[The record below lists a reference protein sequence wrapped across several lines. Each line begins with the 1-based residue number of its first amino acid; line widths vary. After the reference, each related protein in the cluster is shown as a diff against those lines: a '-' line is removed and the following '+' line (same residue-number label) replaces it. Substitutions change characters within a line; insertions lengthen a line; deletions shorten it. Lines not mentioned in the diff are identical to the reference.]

1 MESLRFKFS
10 PPVSSV
16 PRVFVEL
23 TEPSEGG
30 AGANGAGL
38 RIFLGAG
45 YREEGG
51 VEEGGFEAGGFELTG
66 VVVGD
71 EAFDW
76 GGWRGRGG
84 EGRRGGISGQRRK
97 R

>member
-51 VEEGGFEAGGFELTG
+51 VEEGGFEVTG

-76 GGWRGRGG
+76 GDWRGRGW
-84 EGRRGGISGQRRK
+84 EGGN
-97 R
+97 